1 MIDVKQAVDAA
12 LGHVQQF
19 GELFPAGGVRLEET
33 DLREEPDGSPY
44 WSITLSFVENQLIGS
59 RTSKVFRVDGDTGMV
74 LSMKTRSPFS
84 K

>member
-12 LGHVQQF
+12 LGYVRQF
-19 GELFPAGGVRLEET
+19 GELFPSGGVRLEET
-33 DLREEPDGSPY
+33 ELREESDGSPY
-44 WSITLSFVENQLIGS
+44 WTITLSFIESPMTGA
-59 RTSKVFRVDGDTGMV
+59 RTSKIFLIDGDTGQV